1 MDNEQ
6 KAEKVR
12 QVETTKEEVIRTET
26 SSGKKGIASSKGRG
40 R

>member
-6 KAEKVR
+6 KAEKER
-12 QVETTKEEVIRTET
+12 QTETTQEEIIRTET
-26 SSGKKGIASSKGRG
+26 FSGKKGIASSKGRG